1 MRVNVPGKKHYSKL
15 TEIESLGPLL
25 ALLFLMFALSLLSDH
40 FLRVNNFFNIIQQ
53 SSINL
58 IIALGMTVVIIS
70 SGIDLSVGSVLA
82 LTGSSMSLLA
92 VNGVPPLLAI
102 LLGLLLGCLLGAI
115 NGFVISRTGIPDFI
129 MTLGML
135 SAAKGLALVLT
146 RGLPVTRLPRE
157 LVYLGSARLFGFL
170 PMAGVVALV
179 MVVLAWFILNYTKLG
194 RAAYAIGGNREAAQ
208 AAGIDVRN
216 YKVKIYA
223 LLGFFV
229 AVASL
234 VQLGRIYSANP
245 LMGSGMELKAIAAV
259 IIGGTNLFGGEGT
272 ISGTVIGALIMGVLS
287 NGLNLLNVSSFWQE
301 FFIGSLIVLVVVLNQ
316 LKRRKR

>member
-1 MRVNVPGKKHYSKL
+1 MQLNVLGKKYYNKVRNMDS
-15 TEIESLGPLL
+15 IGPLL
-25 ALLFLMFALSLLSDH
+25 ALLVLLLSLSFLSEH
-40 FLRVNNFFNIIQQ
+40 FFSLNNFFNIIQQ

-82 LTGSSMSLLA
+82 LTGSSIALLA
-92 VNGVPPLLAI
+92 VKYGINPVLAI
-102 LLGLLLGCLLGAI
+102 LIGLLLGSLIGAF

-135 SAAKGLALVLT
+135 SAAKGLALVIT
-146 RGLPVTRLPRE
+146 GGLPVTGLPRL
-157 LVYLGSARLFGFL
+157 LVYFGSTKLFGFL
-170 PMAGVVALV
+170 PMSGVVAV
-179 MVVLAWFILNYTKLG
+179 FMVVLAWFILNYTKLG
-194 RAAYAIGGNREAAQ
+194 RAAYAIGGNKEAAQ
-208 AAGIDVRN
+208 AAGINVKN
-216 YKVKIYA
+216 YKIKIYA

-245 LMGSGMELKAIAAV
+245 LMGSGKELQAIAAV

-272 ISGTVIGALIMGVLS
+272 IGGTVIGALIMGVLS

-301 FFIGSLIVLVVVLNQ
+301 FFIGSLIVLVVVVDQ
-316 LKRRKR
+316 LKRNR